1 MTKSVIFCEIRFLQV
16 YVTVLEISI
25 LKLVKFR
32 IWSPVMLSI
41 CLHTFLN
48 DVLSFR
54 ANYQCIR
61 KHAQTA
67 FTKYN
72 K

>member
-1 MTKSVIFCEIRFLQV
+1 MTKSLVIFCEIRFLQV
-16 YVTVLEISI
+16 YVTVLDISI

-32 IWSPVMLSI
+32 ICYPVMFSI

-54 ANYQCIR
+54 AQLSMHPKTCPDCVYQI
-61 KHAQTA
+61 
-67 FTKYN
+67 
-72 K
+72 